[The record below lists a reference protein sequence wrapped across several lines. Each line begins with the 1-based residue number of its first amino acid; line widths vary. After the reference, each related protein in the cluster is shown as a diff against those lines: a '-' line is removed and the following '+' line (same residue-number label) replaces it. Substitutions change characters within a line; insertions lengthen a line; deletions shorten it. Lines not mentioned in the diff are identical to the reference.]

1 MANAHTPNPW
11 PDLSRAGE
19 YQRLVWLARR
29 RLVGNEHHAE
39 DVVSRAAI
47 KWSRLPPAQRAVGH
61 LEQVIKSEA
70 YSLLRSEGRSRRR
83 EQTVADDPVRRPS
96 SSTDTTDLRL
106 LRVAIADTCRR
117 QGITLTRRDVQF
129 FELLVAGQTLAE
141 AERTLGT
148 SRYEI
153 RKMRDT
159 WRRILRLT
167 LADQN
172 DSDDRPG

>member
-1 MANAHTPNPW
+1 MASAHTPNHW
-11 PDLSRAGE
+11 PDLGRPGE

-29 RLVGNEHHAE
+29 RLIGHEHHAE

-61 LEQVIKSEA
+61 IEQVIKSEA
-70 YSLLRSEGRSRRR
+70 FSFLRSEGRSRRR
-83 EQTVADDPVRRPS
+83 ERTVAEDRSRQPYGS
-96 SSTDTTDLRL
+96 SDATELRL
-106 LRVAIADTCRR
+106 LRTAIAETCRR
-117 QGITLTRRDVQF
+117 HRITLTRRDVRF

-141 AERTLGT
+141 AERTMQT

-159 WRRILRLT
+159 WRRVLRLT
-167 LADQN
+167 LDEQG
-172 DSDDRPG
+172 D